1 MHATEK
7 DNGNVSVCDHVR
19 ESVCEGVNARVR
31 ERERMRKTVIA
42 FDIKRT

>member
-1 MHATEK
+1 MYATEK

-19 ESVCEGVNARVR
+19 ERVCEWANARVR
-31 ERERMRKTVIA
+31 ERERMRKTAIA